1 MENILAAARSFEPSF
16 YRTGAGAEIDLVL
29 RRGRQ
34 VLAFELKS
42 SIVPRVTKGFWS
54 ALEDIS
60 PDDAY
65 VVAPVKETYPIKH
78 GVKVTPLLDIIAKS
92 ATTSRVGG

>member
-1 MENILAAARSFEPSF
+1 MENIPASAGSFGPSF
-16 YRTGAGAEIDLVL
+16 CRTGAGAEVDLVL
-29 RRGRQ
+29 RRGRR

-42 SIVPRVTKGFWS
+42 STVPRVAKGFWN

-65 VVAPVKETYPIKH
+65 VAAPVKEAYPIKH
-78 GVKVTPLLDIIAKS
+78 GVKVTPLSEIIA
-92 ATTSRVGG
+92 RLDRDRL